1 MGQTDF
7 IVTPAKPGENCPC
20 CGQPIKT
27 EDPALL
33 YLLGWIRQ
41 TGFAPISL
49 EQLRAAMEAE

>member
-1 MGQTDF
+1 MKIEPMKT
-7 IVTPAKPGENCPC
+7 GEPCPC

-41 TGFAPISL
+41 TGVAPISL
-49 EQLRAAMEAE
+49 EQLRAAMEAAEK